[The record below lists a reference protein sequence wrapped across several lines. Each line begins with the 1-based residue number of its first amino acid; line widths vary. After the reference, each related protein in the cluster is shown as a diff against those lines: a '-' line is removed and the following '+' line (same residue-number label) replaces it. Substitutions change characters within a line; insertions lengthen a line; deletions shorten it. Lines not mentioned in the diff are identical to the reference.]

1 MSTTSVNNLSGY
13 LQSVLSNAL
22 QATGSTTSTTGQN
35 LNGVNT
41 PSVQSQPDSTQL
53 SPFAQLLS
61 ELQQL
66 LQSDPTKYQQVTQQI
81 ATNLQSAAQTDQGN
95 GNTTAANQLTQLA
108 TDFSEASQSGQLPSV
123 SDLAK
128 AAGGGHHHHRAG
140 SASANSNGE
149 NGSSASN
156 STSDSS
162 SSSSTGSSL
171 DTSLLVNQYLAG
183 LQASGTQS
191 DPQNPLGIILNTLSS
206 AGISIS

>member
-22 QATGSTTSTTGQN
+22 QASSATSTTAQN

-61 ELQQL
+61 DLQQL

-81 ATNLQSAAQTDQGN
+81 ATNLQSAAQTAQGN

-108 TDFSEASQSGQLPSV
+108 TDFSDASQSGQLPSV

-128 AAGGGHHHHRAG
+128 AVGGGHHHHRAQ
-140 SASANSNGE
+140 SASANSDGDT
-149 NGSSASN
+149 GSSASN
-156 STSDSS
+156 ATSDSNS
-162 SSSSTGSSL
+162 SGSTGSSL

-191 DPQNPLGIILNTLSS
+191 DPQSPLGIILNTLSS
-206 AGISIS
+206 AGISIQ